1 MLRKVFRLTFF
12 FFVLICFSNCASII
26 HGSSQHVDFSS
37 QPAGAK
43 ITIDGNYYGQ
53 TPKTVPLKRKERLK
67 GETGNKKQYEVKL
80 ELAGYY
86 PYEFKIKREM
96 DGWFL
101 GNLIFGGIIGII
113 IDASNGAMYKLNPD
127 QIIAQLGK
135 STSETG
141 MKGENDNIY
150 VFVTLKAD
158 PSWEKIGSLKKI
170 AE

>member
-1 MLRKVFRLTFF
+1 
-12 FFVLICFSNCASII
+12 
-26 HGSSQHVDFSS
+26 
-37 QPAGAK
+37 
-43 ITIDGNYYGQ
+43 
-53 TPKTVPLKRKERLK
+53 
-67 GETGNKKQYEVKL
+67 
-80 ELAGYY
+80 
-86 PYEFKIKREM
+86 M